1 MFSKSLTAFVV
12 LSTVLRSMP
21 VLSTPLSDKVAELRL
36 DPTAVDRINSLNSD
50 NQFVFDFLNP
60 PAGVVTGAAGHTVT
74 ATSGTFPAVVGN
86 GVAMTVGFLGP
97 CGMNTP
103 HTHPRATEIN
113 FSVNGTLRA
122 GLLTENGARFVMN
135 ELPPGSMMIFPQG
148 AVHFEINDG
157 CEPAMFVAAFNSED
171 PGVLSV
177 AQRFFGLPID
187 ILAATMGGLGVQQ
200 VEGLEAMVIYL
211 SQFHPK
217 PRPTCTT
224 DPRQYCCRVAASTAC
239 PPSLPAQPTAQ
250 HQPRVSGNAFPTGT
264 VGSTSN
270 PTSSPPPTSSFSN
283 STMISGSATNP
294 TTTPAASSTQVSA
307 NATSSSAV

>member
-1 MFSKSLTAFVV
+1 MFSKSLAAFVV

-21 VLSTPLSDKVAELRL
+21 VVSTPLSDKVAELRL
-36 DPTAVDRINSLNSD
+36 DPTAVDRVNSLSSD
-50 NQFVFDFLNP
+50 DQFVFDFLNP

-86 GVAMTVGFLGP
+86 GVAMTVGFFGP
-97 CGMNTP
+97 CGINTP

-135 ELPPGSMMIFPQG
+135 ELPPGSMMVFPQG
-148 AVHFEINDG
+148 AVHFEMNDG

-200 VEGLEAMVIYL
+200 VEGLEAMIPDNIAVGTDACL
-211 SQFHPK
+211 QRCGLH
-217 PRPTCTT
+217 RP
-224 DPRQYCCRVAASTAC
+224 
-239 PPSLPAQPTAQ
+239 PAQPTAQ

-264 VGSTSN
+264 IGSTSN
-270 PTSSPPPTSSFSN
+270 ITSSPQPTSSVSLN
-283 STMISGSATNP
+283 STMISVSTNNP
-294 TTTPAASSTQVSA
+294 TSTQVSA